1 MSGTAPNNYA
11 WQGTQGPET
20 DQDDFNSSVFIAES
34 LLNGISTATL
44 VKVVRSP
51 YDAQGNTIAPGTVG
65 PVGYIDVQPL
75 VNQLDGYGNAT
86 PHGTVYHVSY
96 HRYQSG
102 SGAVISDPVV
112 GDIGKIVVA
121 DRDTSSV
128 RATGKQSNPGS
139 RRQFDKADGTY
150 FGCSQGAAPS
160 QWFTFTDGG
169 IVIHDKNGNSITM
182 DGSGVTIVDKSGN
195 KMVMSSSG
203 IAFTSATLS
212 NTGEVVAEQGTGS
225 AIQLS
230 QHVHP
235 DPQGGNTGL
244 PTG

>member
-1 MSGTAPNNYA
+1 MSGTPNNYA
-11 WQGTQGPET
+11 YQGTQGPET
-20 DQDDFNSSVFIAES
+20 NQDDFQSSIFLVES
-34 LLNGISTATL
+34 VLNGMSTATL
-44 VKVVRSP
+44 VQVVKAP
-51 YDAQGNTIAPGTVG
+51 YDVQGNAIPPGTAG

-75 VNQLDGYGNAT
+75 VNQLDGYGNAV
-86 PHGTVYHVSY
+86 PHATVYHLSY

-112 GDIGKIVVA
+112 GDIGKMIVA

-139 RRQFDKADGTY
+139 RRQFDKSDGTY
-150 FGCSQGAAPS
+150 FGCSQGDVPA
-160 QWFTFTDGG
+160 QWITFTAGG

-182 DGSGVTIVDKSGN
+182 NSSGITVADKNGN
-195 KMVMSSSG
+195 MMVMSSSG
-203 IAFTSATLS
+203 IAFTSSTLS
-212 NTGEVVAEQGTGS
+212 NTGEVVAKQGTGS
-225 AIQLS
+225 PIQLS